1 VAGKKNECKRWKA
14 IVSTNQRTI
23 AEKVTAEIIIN
34 LVDPV
39 STKTLDGCFTN
50 PTSKAEL
57 QLLNI

>member
-1 VAGKKNECKRWKA
+1 MEGDCVYKSKNYCR
-14 IVSTNQRTI
+14 
-23 AEKVTAEIIIN
+23 KVTAEIIIN